1 MFGVSSVSAAR
12 VSKLFTSHLHG
23 EFLNF
28 FYLYNTRVTDPLPP
42 LSLHCKDRRFSPNFD
57 GFPQCTEKFIIT
69 FLYLSVESPVQTVGV
84 SRSAPC
90 VSQQAELPQGDNGIL
105 TSADIERIRQ
115 TLRNIRAT
123 SGARVVVLFTSPAET
138 KTVFQVCDIKC
149 RQMFA
154 L

>member
-1 MFGVSSVSAAR
+1 MCLCSNKMLSCLVTF
-12 VSKLFTSHLHG
+12 
-23 EFLNF
+23 E
-28 FYLYNTRVTDPLPP
+28 LYQ
-42 LSLHCKDRRFSPNFD
+42 C
-57 GFPQCTEKFIIT
+57 QCTGKFIIT
-69 FLYLSVESPVQTVGV
+69 TCTILYLSEESPVQTVGV

-90 VSQQAELPQGDNGIL
+90 VSQQAELPKGDNGIL

-123 SGARVVVLFTSPAET
+123 SGARVVVLFTSPDET